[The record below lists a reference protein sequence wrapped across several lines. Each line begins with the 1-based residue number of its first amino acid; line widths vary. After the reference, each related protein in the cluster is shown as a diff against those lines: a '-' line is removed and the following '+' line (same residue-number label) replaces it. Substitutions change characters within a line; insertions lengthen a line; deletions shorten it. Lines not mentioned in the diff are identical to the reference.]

1 MNTLR
6 FIFSRLLQA
15 VPVLLGVSIV
25 TFLLMVSTPGDPI
38 RLLVG
43 IRASDET
50 IAVIRDRYGLDD
62 PILSQYFTYLGNLL
76 QGDLGASLRYKVPV
90 SDLIAQF
97 YPVTLF
103 LVAYSIVMILPPVIA
118 LAAWSARRPNGL
130 ADQVIRLLGV
140 LGLAVPVFWLA
151 LLFAR
156 LFGVKL
162 GWFPVSGYGNTFTEH
177 LWHLFLPALS
187 TMIWVVPILVRT
199 LRAALLDEIN
209 RDYVLTARSKGLGER
224 QIFRKHVFPNSV
236 LPTLNLFAVIVA
248 YLLGGSVIVETVYAV
263 PGMGKLMVDSILARD
278 YFVVQGATLVFAL
291 TTILVMLAVDL
302 LSAVID
308 PRVTP

>member
-1 MNTLR
+1 MKTLR
-6 FIFSRLLQA
+6 YILLRLLQA

-25 TFLLMVSTPGDPI
+25 TFALMVATPGDPI

-43 IRASDET
+43 DRATPET
-50 IAVIRDRYGLDD
+50 IALIRDRYGLDD
-62 PILSQYFTYLGNLL
+62 PILAQYVTYLRNLL
-76 QGDLGASLRYKVPV
+76 QGDLGASLRYRVPV
-90 SDLIAQF
+90 SQLIAQH

-103 LVAYSIVMILPPVIA
+103 LVIYTIVLTLPPVIA
-118 LAAWSARRPNGL
+118 LSVWSARRQSGV

-140 LGLAVPVFWLA
+140 VGLAVPVFWLA

-156 LFGVKL
+156 FFGVTL
-162 GWFPVSGYGNTFTEH
+162 GWFPVSGFGNSFGEH
-177 LWHLFLPALS
+177 LLHLFLPALS
-187 TMIWVVPILVRT
+187 TMIWVVPILVRN
-199 LRAALLDEIN
+199 LRSALLDEMN
-209 RDYVLTARSKGLGER
+209 RDYVLTGLSKGLGER
-224 QIFRKHVFPNSV
+224 QVFRTHVFPNSI

-263 PGMGKLMVDSILARD
+263 PGMGKLMVESILARD

-302 LSAVID
+302 LSTAID
-308 PRVTP
+308 PRLSP